1 MHTGCAPFGTS
12 PHRRD
17 LGEICCYVS
26 TIDTANVAKKA
37 TRRPQPRAKSR
48 AKVPRPGIDQGPSDL
63 QSDAL
68 PTELSRRHNT
78 IVPYLSK
85 FFTHTRSP
93 SRIPRTHPLTARL
106 PLRHGYPDRPSKCRS
121 TTISRQ
127 TSRRQPAA
135 AYIAIA
141 PFRPCT
147 DAPSRTAVVCA
158 SVSCSRTVP

>member
-1 MHTGCAPFGTS
+1 MLSDKTGLQ
-12 PHRRD
+12 RRV
-17 LGEICCYVS
+17 LRMLRCIVLV
-26 TIDTANVAKKA
+26 TVIINTNVGRGCTNERVLHCRSAA
-37 TRRPQPRAKSR
+37 TRDRTR
-48 AKVPRPGIDQGPSDL
+48 DL

-78 IVPYLSK
+78 IVPHLSK

-106 PLRHGYPDRPSKCRS
+106 PLRPGYPHRPSKCRS

-158 SVSCSRTVP
+158 SVSSSRIVP